1 MIQIDSMLARWRS
14 LYGEWVIAE
23 LELRDVRQRRPG
35 SRGVAML
42 EAKVR
47 RLKDE
52 CQAALDETS
61 EALASPDGGML
72 SAAQPAAGPLQH

>member
-35 SRGVAML
+35 SRGVAVL

-52 CQAALDETS
+52 CQAALDQTS
-61 EALASPDGGML
+61 EALASHDGGAT
-72 SAAQPAAGPLQH
+72 SGAPQPLEPMRH